1 MVVKMETFD
10 QDLHKILSS
19 KGFEWLPVS
28 HLNSHNKDHNKK
40 GINVKKPTQKLTSTP
55 TIDTAQIEEMFDST
69 HP

>member
-1 MVVKMETFD
+1 MGDISDPK
-10 QDLHKILSS
+10 KIA
-19 KGFEWLPVS
+19 
-28 HLNSHNKDHNKK
+28 KK